1 MPPIEPTK
9 LTAKEEAK
17 LRAQFAKDGR
27 EAVRQK
33 LYVGAYSL
41 TREGDAAARWLRQ
54 KEIEQEARERKLL
67 GYTKWAWD
75 AALAAA
81 LLAAVAVV
89 LAVMALPPGADQSD
103 GGFRGRISESGQGT
117 RQTMTMTHDA
127 RIPVAK
133 NLRRR

>member
-1 MPPIEPTK
+1 MPEPIKLTK

-41 TREGDAAARWLRQ
+41 TREGEAAARWLRE

-67 GYTKWAWD
+67 EYAKWTWD

-81 LLAAVAVV
+81 VLAAIAVV
-89 LAVMALPPGADQSD
+89 VAVMALPQE
-103 GGFRGRISESGQGT
+103 RIKAIEESG
-117 RQTMTMTHDA
+117 A
-127 RIPVAK
+127 ELVKAAK
-133 NLRRR
+133 GLGETLSQ